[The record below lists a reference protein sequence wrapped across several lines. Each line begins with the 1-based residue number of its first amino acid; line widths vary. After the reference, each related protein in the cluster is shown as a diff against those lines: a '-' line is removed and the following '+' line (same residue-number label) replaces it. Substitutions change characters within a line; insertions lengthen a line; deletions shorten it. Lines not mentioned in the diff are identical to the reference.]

1 MYRYGAHINIKDT
14 PSFSSSLRHV
24 HALWGIP
31 SFPLESAPPPRTLH
45 GPFVRKILVIA
56 VMRRAHASR
65 VRNIAFIDEADPAV
79 VVGLSPEIILQWRG
93 KHEYVAYENNKKK
106 KNDPCQSNPHT
117 HTHTRSRAHWNTL
130 SWTHKK
136 SWIMDNARSCTDKV
150 THVVPHNQIDPLA
163 KDYVVGTCVGKTR
176 GRRDDHQRN
185 CIHLRPTRV
194 HEIRAESND
203 FMSRRVNHEKR
214 KMKSNAPCR
223 CRPRCTTQFPI
234 RCWWIY
240 VTCLMFEAPDMPHT
254 VRPAPVKS
262 FPRQTLKVTSE
273 SSVCMSKPKSSPAL
287 YRTLGAVR
295 ERERTEVASN
305 SRVSLN
311 M

>member
-106 KNDPCQSNPHT
+106 KTIPVSPIHT
-117 HTHTRSRAHWNTL
+117 LTLTRARARTGTL
-130 SWTHKK
+130 S
-136 SWIMDNARSCTDKV
+136 
-150 THVVPHNQIDPLA
+150 P
-163 KDYVVGTCVGKTR
+163 
-176 GRRDDHQRN
+176 GR
-185 CIHLRPTRV
+185 TK
-194 HEIRAESND
+194 
-203 FMSRRVNHEKR
+203 NH
-214 KMKSNAPCR
+214 
-223 CRPRCTTQFPI
+223 
-234 RCWWIY
+234 
-240 VTCLMFEAPDMPHT
+240 
-254 VRPAPVKS
+254 
-262 FPRQTLKVTSE
+262 
-273 SSVCMSKPKSSPAL
+273 
-287 YRTLGAVR
+287 G
-295 ERERTEVASN
+295 
-305 SRVSLN
+305 
-311 M
+311 